1 MKTKVRDGIITSS
14 IVIMALGLIGA
25 IIPIDVSAQDK
36 SSKVQYYPGKIIIHN
51 DFKDPNEKMTYVK
64 HTNNKYIEIKTDPPK
79 EIKAGQKGSFDISF
93 EEEAYAFGDLKLE
106 YKIEKG
112 PTVKFGFTDS
122 GQCFGDPVPG
132 IDVSFDHPL
141 QCYDGEGGTLN
152 FHFKEGGEP
161 PK

>member
-1 MKTKVRDGIITSS
+1 MKTHVRDGIITSS

-25 IIPIDVSAQDK
+25 IIPIDVSAQGT
-36 SSKVQYYPGKIIIHN
+36 SSKEGIVKIIMHN

-64 HTNNKYIEIKTDPPK
+64 HTNNDYFKIKTNPPK
-79 EIKAGQKGSFDISF
+79 EIKAGVKGSF
-93 EEEAYAFGDLKLE
+93 EMTFGDNAWEFGKLNLE

-122 GQCFGDPVPG
+122 GQCFADSVPG
-132 IDVSFDHPL
+132 IHVSFNTL
-141 QCYDGEGGTLN
+141 QCWDGSPSSTVN
-152 FHFKEGGEP
+152 FAFKEGGEP